1 VTNVNL
7 GKLLPQNGVFFP
19 LNAIGEETITQNTTP
34 LMQETA
40 IG

>member
-1 VTNVNL
+1 MLIWVNTTS
-7 GKLLPQNGVFFP
+7 GWGSFP
-19 LNAIGEETITQNTTP
+19 LNAIGEETITQNTTA